1 MHLANMKQEF
11 IKLFDHAPE
20 HAYFAPGRIN
30 LIGEHIDY
38 NGGLVFPAPITLGTY
53 ALVSKREDTLVKAYS
68 MNFKDLGVVTFDLN
82 DLTYDP
88 KHDWVNYIKGVAK
101 ILAEDGSPVPSGLN
115 LVVFGDIPNG
125 SGLSSSASLE
135 MLTTY
140 IFKDLFGFNLSPV
153 DSALL
158 GKKVENLY
166 IGVNSGIMDQ
176 FAIAL
181 GKKDHAVLLNCESL
195 DYGYFPIKLED
206 HCIVIMN
213 TNKRRELADSK
224 YNERRSECESALAKL
239 QSVLHAPNLCALTL
253 AELEEHKNL
262 LTDIEYR
269 RAHHVITENERVK
282 QATECLKANN
292 LEEFGKLLNASHYS
306 LCHDYEVTGKE
317 LDALVEAAWEAPG
330 IVGARMTGAGFGGCS
345 LAIVK
350 KDVAQAFTQ
359 YVGKKYVD
367 AIGYEA
373 SFYIASIGDG
383 PTRIN
388 MEGDEAHV

>member
-1 MHLANMKQEF
+1 MHLVDMKQEF
-11 IKLFDHAPE
+11 IKLFGHAPE

-53 ALVSKREDTLVKAYS
+53 ALVSKREDTLIQAYS
-68 MNFKDLGVVTFDLN
+68 MNFQDLGVVTFDLN
-82 DLTYDP
+82 DLTYNP

-101 ILAEDGSPVPSGLN
+101 ILAEDDTPVPSGLN

-181 GKKDHAVLLNCESL
+181 GKKDHAILLNCESL
-195 DYGYFPIKLED
+195 EYGYFPIKLED

-262 LTDIEYR
+262 LTDVEYR

-292 LEEFGKLLNASHYS
+292 LEAFGKLLNASHYS

-350 KDVAQAFTQ
+350 KDAAEAFTE
-359 YVGKKYVD
+359 YVGKKYVA

-383 PTRIN
+383 PARIE

>member
-1 MHLANMKQEF
+1 MHVAAMKQEF
-11 IKLFDHAPE
+11 INLFNHAPE
-20 HAYFAPGRIN
+20 CAYFAPGRIN

-68 MNFKDLGVVTFDLN
+68 MNFTDLGTITFDLN
-82 DLTYDP
+82 DLTYNEE
-88 KHDWVNYIKGVAK
+88 HDWVNYIKGVAK
-101 ILAEDGSPVPSGLN
+101 MLAEENQALPSGLN

-140 IFKDLFGFNLSPV
+140 IFKDLFNLNLSPV

-181 GKKDHAVLLNCESL
+181 GKKDHAVLLNCENL

-239 QSVLHAPNLCALTL
+239 QTVLDAPNLCAVALTD
-253 AELEEHKNL
+253 LEAHKAL
-262 LTDIEYR
+262 LTEVEYR

-292 LEEFGKLLNASHYS
+292 LEEFGKLLNASHTS

-317 LDALVEAAWEAPG
+317 LDTLVEAAWEAPG
-330 IVGARMTGAGFGGCS
+330 VVGARMTGAGFGGCS
-345 LAIVK
+345 LAIVEK
-350 KDVAQAFTQ
+350 GSTEAFTQ
-359 YVGKKYVD
+359 YVATKYVD

-383 PTRIN
+383 PTRLN
-388 MEGDEAHV
+388 KEGDVAHV

>member
-1 MHLANMKQEF
+1 
-11 IKLFDHAPE
+11 
-20 HAYFAPGRIN
+20 
-30 LIGEHIDY
+30 
-38 NGGLVFPAPITLGTY
+38 
-53 ALVSKREDTLVKAYS
+53 
-68 MNFKDLGVVTFDLN
+68 MNFKDLGLITFDLN
-82 DLTYDP
+82 NLTYDP
-88 KHDWVNYIKGVAK
+88 AHDWVNYIKGVAK
-101 ILAEDGSPVPSGLN
+101 MLAEEGTPVPSGLN

-140 IFKDLFGFNLSPV
+140 IFKDLFNFNLSPV

-181 GKKDHAVLLNCESL
+181 GKKDHAVLLNCENL

-224 YNERRSECESALAKL
+224 YNERRSECESALSKL
-239 QSVLHAPNLCALTL
+239 QTVLNAPNLCSIVL
-253 AELEEHKNL
+253 ADLESHKNL
-262 LTDIEYR
+262 LTEVEYR

-292 LEEFGKLLNASHYS
+292 LEEFGKLLNASHTS

-345 LAIVK
+345 LAIVE
-350 KDVAQAFTQ
+350 KDSAEAFTK
-359 YVGKKYVD
+359 YVGAKYVD

-383 PTRIN
+383 PTCIQ

>member
-1 MHLANMKQEF
+1 MHVVTMKQEF

-53 ALVSKREDTLVKAYS
+53 ALVSRRDDTLVKAYS
-68 MNFKDLGVVTFDLN
+68 MNFKDLGLITFDLN
-82 DLTYDP
+82 NLTYDP
-88 KHDWVNYIKGVAK
+88 AHDWVNYIKGVAK
-101 ILAEDGSPVPSGLN
+101 MLAEEGTPVPSGLN

-140 IFKDLFGFNLSPV
+140 IFKDLFNFNLSPV

-181 GKKDHAVLLNCESL
+181 GKKNHAVLLNCENL

-224 YNERRSECESALAKL
+224 YNERRSECENALSKL
-239 QSVLHAPNLCALTL
+239 QTVLDAPNLCSVAL
-253 AELEEHKNL
+253 ADLEAHKDL
-262 LTDIEYR
+262 LTEIEYR

-292 LEEFGKLLNASHYS
+292 LKEFGKLLNASHTS
-306 LCHDYEVTGKE
+306 LCHDYEVTG
-317 LDALVEAAWEAPG
+317 
-330 IVGARMTGAGFGGCS
+330 
-345 LAIVK
+345 
-350 KDVAQAFTQ
+350 
-359 YVGKKYVD
+359 
-367 AIGYEA
+367 
-373 SFYIASIGDG
+373 
-383 PTRIN
+383 
-388 MEGDEAHV
+388 